1 MVVDFNDWRVQRFLE
16 WLCTIAEDREPKT
29 QKDLCEE
36 LGWVK
41 QRAADM
47 KNDPDFLA
55 AWEHRYRKTVGSPEK
70 AQLVVTRLFETAT
83 DRTDPRQVPAAR
95 AWMEAVDA
103 VRPKRVDVTVSKAAK
118 DLSEEELN
126 AILAEEASRELN
138 RRARD

>member
-29 QKDLCEE
+29 QGALCEE

-41 QRAADM
+41 QRAVDM